1 MAEVEFTEPE
11 AREPV
16 IEEPMV
22 RSSPP
27 GLGDQ
32 FRENAQKM
40 QRPMPG
46 QSLTNDPENPLPF
59 EQPPRFVD
67 KSDALEFLFASFVE
81 ERKYIALMSALKRG
95 ISIMDL
101 TKVLLTSGFQDG
113 MWNYDLMLILI
124 EPTAYM
130 IMALAERADID
141 FVVIDPEEDDE
152 ADDEEKYGAPLPD
165 EERYSLDAGRKT
177 KDLNRRIG
185 ETMSANTIPSDI
197 TERIEN
203 IEVPESLMARP

>member
-124 EPTAYM
+124 EPVSYTH
-130 IMALAERADID
+130 LT
-141 FVVIDPEEDDE
+141 
-152 ADDEEKYGAPLPD
+152 LP
-165 EERYSLDAGRKT
+165 T
-177 KDLNRRIG
+177 NR
-185 ETMSANTIPSDI
+185 
-197 TERIEN
+197 
-203 IEVPESLMARP
+203 EV

>member
-1 MAEVEFTEPE
+1 MAEVEFTETE
-11 AREPV
+11 ERDPV
-16 IEEPMV
+16 VEEPMA
-22 RSSPP
+22 SASP
-27 GLGDQ
+27 LGDQ
-32 FRENAQKM
+32 FRKNSQTM
-40 QRPMPG
+40 RRSMPG
-46 QSLTNDPENPLPF
+46 QSLTNDPNNPLPF

-101 TKVLLTSGFQDG
+101 TKVLLVSGFQDG

-141 FVVIDPEEDDE
+141 FVIIDPEEDDE
-152 ADDEEKYGAPLPD
+152 ATDEEIYGEPLPD

-177 KDLNRRIG
+177 KDLNRRVG

>member
-1 MAEVEFTEPE
+1 MAEVEFTETE
-11 AREPV
+11 ERDPV
-16 IEEPMV
+16 VEEPMA
-22 RSSPP
+22 SASP
-27 GLGDQ
+27 LGDQ
-32 FRENAQKM
+32 FRKNSQTM
-40 QRPMPG
+40 RRSMPG
-46 QSLTNDPENPLPF
+46 QSLTNDPNNPLPF

-101 TKVLLTSGFQDG
+101 TKVLLVSGFQDG

-141 FVVIDPEEDDE
+141 FVIIDPEEDDE
-152 ADDEEKYGAPLPD
+152 ATDEEIYGEPLPD

-177 KDLNRRIG
+177 KDLNRRVG

-197 TERIEN
+197 TERIES

>member
-1 MAEVEFTEPE
+1 MAEVEFTETE
-11 AREPV
+11 EREPA

-22 RSSPP
+22 SGSP
-27 GLGDQ
+27 LGDQ
-32 FRENAQKM
+32 FMQNVQKM
-40 QRPMPG
+40 ERPMPG

-81 ERKYIALMSALKRG
+81 ERKYIALMSALKEG
-95 ISIMDL
+95 MPIMDL
-101 TKVLLTSGFQDG
+101 TKVLLISGFQDG
-113 MWNYDLMLILI
+113 MWNYDLMMILI

-141 FVVIDPEEDDE
+141 FVVINPEDDDD
-152 ADDEEKYGAPLPD
+152 ADDEEKYGKPLLD
-165 EERYSLDAGRKT
+165 EGRYSLDAGYKT
-177 KDLNRRIG
+177 KDINRRIG
-185 ETMSANTIPSDI
+185 ETMSVNTIPSEI
-197 TERIEN
+197 TEQIEN